1 MTKTELQKQR
11 VKAVLE
17 FLTDQFDAQIEDADG
32 GRLDITIGEFNGQMH
47 RRDLQ
52 VDFYDSIP
60 LGGHGF
66 TPAEIIHHHLFLLC
80 LNIRTG
86 EAGANAPATPNGYE
100 ALYFSQPIFQVVYFI
115 L

>member
-11 VKAVLE
+11 VKAVLD
-17 FLTDQFDAQIEDADG
+17 FLTEQFDAQIDDNGDG

-52 VDFYDSIP
+52 IDFYDSIP

-66 TPAEIIHHHLFLLC
+66 TPAEIIHHQTAVEFEKQINDEINKVL
-80 LNIRTG
+80 G
-86 EAGANAPATPNGYE
+86 E
-100 ALYFSQPIFQVVYFI
+100 LSI
-115 L
+115 

>member
-1 MTKTELQKQR
+1 MVMTKTELQKQR

-66 TPAEIIHHHLFLLC
+66 TPAEIIHHQTAVEFEKQ
-80 LNIRTG
+80 I
-86 EAGANAPATPNGYE
+86 NAEINKVLATLE
-100 ALYFSQPIFQVVYFI
+100 
-115 L
+115 